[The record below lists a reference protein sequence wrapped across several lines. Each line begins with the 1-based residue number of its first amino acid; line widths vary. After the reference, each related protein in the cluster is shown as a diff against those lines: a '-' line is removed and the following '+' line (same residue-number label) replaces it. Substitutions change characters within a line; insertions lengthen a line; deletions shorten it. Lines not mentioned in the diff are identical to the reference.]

1 MSMSEPTT
9 STGYDWY
16 FDFISPFA
24 YLQWMRVRRD
34 HPALTL
40 RPRPVLF
47 AGLLKHW
54 GQLGPAE
61 LPTKRQHT
69 YRLVQWQAQQLK
81 IPLRFPPAHPF
92 NPLPALRLALAA
104 ADRERAV
111 DLIFRHLWEHG
122 LAGDSAEALA
132 TVGREL
138 GIDDA
143 PAALVRDDVKRAL
156 ADNGAEAIA
165 RGVFGVPTLVI
176 ADQLFWGNDTTTLA
190 LQFLDNPA
198 LFDTPDM
205 RRIDALPIGLQ
216 RPGAKA

>member
-1 MSMSEPTT
+1 MSEQVM
-9 STGYDWY
+9 SSGFDWY

-34 HPALTL
+34 HPALKL

-61 LPTKRQHT
+61 LPTKRRHT
-69 YRLVQWQAQQLK
+69 YRLTLWQAQQLQ
-81 IPLRFPPAHPF
+81 IPLRIPPAHPF
-92 NPLPALRLALAA
+92 NPLPALRLVLAA
-104 ADRERAV
+104 SDREQAV
-111 DLIFRHLWEHG
+111 DLLFRHIWEHG
-122 LAGDSAEALA
+122 LAGDSAAALA
-132 TVGREL
+132 KVAHQL

-143 PAALVRDDVKRAL
+143 AAALARDDVKRML

-176 ADQLFWGNDTTTLA
+176 ADQLFWGNDATEMA
-190 LQFLDNPA
+190 LQFLENPS
-198 LFDTPDM
+198 LFETAEM
-205 RRIDALPIGLQ
+205 RRLDALPIGVQ
-216 RPGAKA
+216 RPQART